1 MWLYNF
7 MRVFSGQRVNFMSV
21 FSVLVYN
28 FM

>member
-7 MRVFSGQRVNFMSV
+7 MRVFSGQSVNFMSA
-21 FSVLVYN
+21 FSALVYN